1 MTFLPIFF
9 QKYLRRCNFNN
20 KRIRVNEQI
29 RVPDIRLIAE
39 DGNQI
44 GIVPVKEAL
53 KTAIERGLDLVEISP
68 KSDPPVC
75 KIMDYGKY
83 KYQLEISE
91 KLKKKKQSQII
102 IKEIKL
108 RPKIDTNDLNTKKR
122 QIEKFL
128 KSGHKVKI
136 TIMFRGREIVHKE
149 LGMDIL
155 DKLIEELKYKCVLE
169 LEPKLDGY
177 NIIMILAPVYK

>member
-1 MTFLPIFF
+1 M
-9 QKYLRRCNFNN
+9 
-20 KRIRVNEQI
+20 
-29 RVPDIRLIAE
+29 IAE
-39 DGNQI
+39 DGSQI
-44 GIVPVKEAL
+44 GVVPIREAL
-53 KTAIERGLDLVEISP
+53 KTAEDSGLDLVEVSP
-68 KSDPPVC
+68 KSSPPVC

-108 RPKIDTNDLNTKKR
+108 RPKIDINDLNTKKR

-128 KSGHKVKI
+128 TCGYKVKI
-136 TIMFRGREIVHKE
+136 TVMFRGREIVHKE
-149 LGMDIL
+149 LGINML
-155 DKLIEELKYKCVLE
+155 NKLVEELKEKGTME

-177 NIIMILAPVYK
+177 NIITILSPV

>member
-1 MTFLPIFF
+1 M
-9 QKYLRRCNFNN
+9 
-20 KRIRVNEQI
+20 
-29 RVPDIRLIAE
+29 IAE

-44 GIVPVKEAL
+44 GVVPIKEAL
-53 KTAIERGLDLVEISP
+53 KTAEDSGLDLVEVSP
-68 KSDPPVC
+68 KSSPPVC

-108 RPKIDTNDLNTKKR
+108 RPKIDINDLNTKKR

-128 KSGHKVKI
+128 TSGYKVKI
-136 TIMFRGREIVHKE
+136 TVMFRGREIVHKE
-149 LGMDIL
+149 LGINML
-155 DKLIEELKYKCVLE
+155 NKLIEELKDKGAME

-177 NIIMILAPVYK
+177 NIITILSPV

>member
-1 MTFLPIFF
+1 M
-9 QKYLRRCNFNN
+9 
-20 KRIRVNEQI
+20 
-29 RVPDIRLIAE
+29 IAE

-44 GIVPVKEAL
+44 GVVPLREAL
-53 KTAIERGLDLVEISP
+53 KTAEESGLDLVEVSP
-68 KSDPPVC
+68 KSSPPVC

-128 KSGHKVKI
+128 ASGYKVKI
-136 TIMFRGREIVHKE
+136 TVMFRGREIVHKE
-149 LGMDIL
+149 LGINML
-155 DKLIEELKYKCVLE
+155 NKLIEELKDKGAME

-177 NIIMILAPVYK
+177 NRITILSPV

>member
-1 MTFLPIFF
+1 M
-9 QKYLRRCNFNN
+9 
-20 KRIRVNEQI
+20 
-29 RVPDIRLIAE
+29 IAE
-39 DGNQI
+39 DGSQI
-44 GIVPVKEAL
+44 GVIPIREAL
-53 KTAIERGLDLVEISP
+53 KTAEDSGLDLVEVSP
-68 KSDPPVC
+68 KSSPPVC

-108 RPKIDTNDLNTKKR
+108 RPKIDINDLNTKKR

-128 KSGHKVKI
+128 TCGYKVKI
-136 TIMFRGREIVHKE
+136 TVMFRGREIVHKE
-149 LGMDIL
+149 LGINML
-155 DKLIEELKYKCVLE
+155 NKLIEELKDKGTME

-177 NIIMILAPVYK
+177 NIITILSPV

>member
-1 MTFLPIFF
+1 M
-9 QKYLRRCNFNN
+9 
-20 KRIRVNEQI
+20 
-29 RVPDIRLIAE
+29 IAE
-39 DGNQI
+39 DGSQI
-44 GIVPVKEAL
+44 GVIPVKEAL
-53 KTAIERGLDLVEISP
+53 KTAEENGLDLVEVSP
-68 KSDPPVC
+68 KSNPPVC

-108 RPKIDTNDLNTKKR
+108 RPKIDINDLNTKKR

-128 KSGHKVKI
+128 SSGYKVKI
-136 TIMFRGREIVHKE
+136 TVMFRGREIVHKE
-149 LGMDIL
+149 LGINML
-155 DKLIEELKYKCVLE
+155 NKLVEELKDKGAME

-177 NIIMILAPVYK
+177 NIITILSPV

>member
-1 MTFLPIFF
+1 M
-9 QKYLRRCNFNN
+9 
-20 KRIRVNEQI
+20 
-29 RVPDIRLIAE
+29 IAE
-39 DGNQI
+39 DGSQI
-44 GIVPVKEAL
+44 GVVPIKEAL
-53 KTAIERGLDLVEISP
+53 KTAEEIGLDLVEVSP
-68 KSDPPVC
+68 KSSPPVC

-128 KSGHKVKI
+128 TSGYKVKI
-136 TIMFRGREIVHKE
+136 TVMFRGREIVHKE
-149 LGMDIL
+149 LGINML
-155 DKLIEELKYKCVLE
+155 NKLIEELKDKGVME

-177 NIIMILAPVYK
+177 NIITILAPV

>member
-1 MTFLPIFF
+1 
-9 QKYLRRCNFNN
+9 
-20 KRIRVNEQI
+20 
-29 RVPDIRLIAE
+29 LIAE
-39 DGNQI
+39 DGSQI
-44 GIVPVKEAL
+44 GVVPIKEAL
-53 KTAIERGLDLVEISP
+53 KTAEEIGLDLVEVSP
-68 KSDPPVC
+68 KSSPPVC

-128 KSGHKVKI
+128 TSGYKVKI
-136 TIMFRGREIVHKE
+136 TVMFRGREIVHKE
-149 LGMDIL
+149 LGINML
-155 DKLIEELKYKCVLE
+155 NKLIEELKDKGVME

-177 NIIMILAPVYK
+177 NIITILAPV

>member
-1 MTFLPIFF
+1 
-9 QKYLRRCNFNN
+9 
-20 KRIRVNEQI
+20 
-29 RVPDIRLIAE
+29 LIAE

-44 GIVPVKEAL
+44 GVVPIKEAL
-53 KTAIERGLDLVEISP
+53 KTAEDSGLDLVEVSP
-68 KSDPPVC
+68 KSSPPVC

-108 RPKIDTNDLNTKKR
+108 RPKIDINDLNTKKR

-128 KSGHKVKI
+128 TSGYKVKI
-136 TIMFRGREIVHKE
+136 TVMFRGREIVHKE
-149 LGMDIL
+149 LGINML
-155 DKLIEELKYKCVLE
+155 NKLIEELKDKGAME

-177 NIIMILAPVYK
+177 NIITILSPV

>member
-1 MTFLPIFF
+1 M
-9 QKYLRRCNFNN
+9 
-20 KRIRVNEQI
+20 
-29 RVPDIRLIAE
+29 IAE
-39 DGNQI
+39 DGSQI
-44 GIVPVKEAL
+44 GVIPLKEAL
-53 KTAIERGLDLVEISP
+53 KTAEDSGLDLVEVSP

-102 IKEIKL
+102 VKEIKL
-108 RPKIDTNDLNTKKR
+108 RPKIDMNDLNTKKR

-128 KSGHKVKI
+128 SSGYKVKI
-136 TIMFRGREIVHKE
+136 TVMFRGREIVHKE
-149 LGMDIL
+149 LGMSML
-155 DKLIEELKYKCVLE
+155 NKLVDELKDKGAME

-177 NIIMILAPVYK
+177 NIITILSPV

>member
-1 MTFLPIFF
+1 
-9 QKYLRRCNFNN
+9 
-20 KRIRVNEQI
+20 
-29 RVPDIRLIAE
+29 LIAE

-44 GIVPVKEAL
+44 GVVPLREAL
-53 KTAIERGLDLVEISP
+53 KTAEESGLDLVEVSP
-68 KSDPPVC
+68 KSSPPVC

-128 KSGHKVKI
+128 ASGYKVKI
-136 TIMFRGREIVHKE
+136 TVMFRGREIVHKE
-149 LGMDIL
+149 LGINML
-155 DKLIEELKYKCVLE
+155 NKLIEELKDKGAME

-177 NIIMILAPVYK
+177 NRITILSPV

>member
-1 MTFLPIFF
+1 M
-9 QKYLRRCNFNN
+9 
-20 KRIRVNEQI
+20 
-29 RVPDIRLIAE
+29 IAE
-39 DGNQI
+39 DGSQI
-44 GIVPVKEAL
+44 GVISVKEAL
-53 KTAIERGLDLVEISP
+53 KTAEDNGLDLVEISP

-108 RPKIDTNDLNTKKR
+108 RPKIDINDLNTKKR

-128 KSGHKVKI
+128 SSGYKVKI
-136 TIMFRGREIVHKE
+136 TVMFRGREIVHKE
-149 LGMDIL
+149 LGMNML
-155 DKLIEELKYKCVLE
+155 NKLVEELKDKGTME

-177 NIIMILAPVYK
+177 NIITILSPV